1 MNRLRAIF
9 ASKFGRFAFVGLVV
23 SFAVAGCRGS
33 STDAPG
39 GGAAGGRG
47 GRGGRGAGG
56 GAQPVVVAKVTQKD
70 VPIDIA
76 AVGNVEAY
84 TTIAV
89 RSQVTGILE
98 QVAIHE
104 GDFVKKGDLLFTIDQ
119 RPLTSA
125 LEQAQANLIR
135 DQALLAQ
142 AEAQLAR
149 DAANAEYQQLSA
161 ERQAQLVKQ
170 GVISKDVGEQVR
182 AQADATAATVKAD
195 KAAVASAQATLDVQK
210 SAIEAA
216 KVQLSYCVIHSPI
229 NGRMGDV
236 TVKAGNLVT
245 ANNTQIMTI
254 SQVEPV
260 FVTFAVPATHLP
272 TIKTH
277 SSGREKLSVV
287 ATPQDAEAMPV
298 EGQLTFLDS
307 VVDSTT
313 DTIKLKATFTNAD
326 HRLWP
331 GQFARVSLRLTTLE
345 AATVVPQQAVQTG
358 QDGQFVFVV
367 GQGGGA
373 RGGRNG
379 RGRGQ
384 GQGAG
389 DQAAAGGAQAAPAQG
404 QPAAAQ
410 GQAAQGQPAAAQ
422 GQARGQGAAAGADAA
437 APALTV
443 EQRPVTVGQRV
454 GDDIVIEKGLRPGET
469 VVTEGQLRLEAGTRV
484 QISDPNGNLQGAG
497 RAGRGGRGR
506 GQGQGAAGADQG
518 AQGGQPGQGG
528 QRGQGTQ
535 GGQGQGGR
543 NGQ

>member
-1 MNRLRAIF
+1 MNRLRALF
-9 ASKFGRFAFVGLVV
+9 ASKLGLFASIGLVAA
-23 SFAVAGCRGS
+23 FAVTGCRGGS
-33 STDAPG
+33 ADAPAG

-56 GAQPVVVAKVTQKD
+56 GAQPVVVARVTQKD

-89 RSQVTGILE
+89 RSQVTGNLDK
-98 QVAIHE
+98 VAVHE
-104 GDFVKKGDLLFTIDQ
+104 GDFVKIGDLLFSIDE
-119 RPLTSA
+119 RPLQSA
-125 LEQAQANLIR
+125 LEQAQANLVR

-149 DAANAEYQQLSA
+149 DAANAEYQQLTA
-161 ERQAQLVKQ
+161 ERQSQLVKQ
-170 GVISKDVGEQVR
+170 GIISKDVAEQAR
-182 AQADATAATVKAD
+182 SQADATAATVKAD
-195 KAAVASAQATLDVQK
+195 KAAVSSAQAQMDVQK
-210 SAIEAA
+210 AAVDAA
-216 KVQLSYCVIHSPI
+216 KVQLGYCVIRSPI
-229 NGRMGDV
+229 NGRLGDV

-245 ANNTQIMTI
+245 ANNTQLMTI

-260 FVTFAVPATHLP
+260 FVTFAVPATYLP
-272 TIKTH
+272 TIKAH

-367 GQGGGA
+367 SQGGA
-373 RGGRNG
+373 RGGRGG

-389 DQAAAGGAQAAPAQG
+389 GDQAAAPAQGQTPPAQG
-404 QPAAAQ
+404 QPAAAA
-410 GQAAQGQPAAAQ
+410 GGGDAA
-422 GQARGQGAAAGADAA
+422 AA

-443 EQRPVTVGQRV
+443 EQRPVTVAQRV

-469 VVTEGQLRLEAGTRV
+469 VVTEGQLRLEQGTRV
-484 QISDPNGNLQGAG
+484 QISDPNGNTQAG
-497 RAGRGGRGR
+497 RGGRGGRGR
-506 GQGQGAAGADQG
+506 GQGQGGGGADQG
-518 AQGGQPGQGG
+518 GQAGQGGQQAGQGGQGG
-528 QRGQGTQ
+528 QRGEAAQ